1 MEGQGQEIQTCIAV
15 LPLLF
20 DFNKFTVIKEW
31 SLKSIGSLL
40 FVNRS

>member
-1 MEGQGQEIQTCIAV
+1 MEGQGQEIQTCITV
-15 LPLLF
+15 LPLLL
-20 DFNKFTVIKEW
+20 DFNKSTVIKEW